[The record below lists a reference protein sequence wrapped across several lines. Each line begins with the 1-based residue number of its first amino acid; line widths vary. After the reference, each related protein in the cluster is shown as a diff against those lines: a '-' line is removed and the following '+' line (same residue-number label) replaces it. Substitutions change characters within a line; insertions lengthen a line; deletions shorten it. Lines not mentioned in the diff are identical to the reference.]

1 MNKLKIDSEFYV
13 QISEKNKA
21 CTCATIIKNDGM
33 VEVFGKFFPNDTPVS
48 EIKNWA
54 EKKIQL
60 YKNGT
65 L

>member
-1 MNKLKIDSEFYV
+1 MNKQKIDSEFYV
-13 QISEKNKA
+13 QISEKNKD

-33 VEVFGKFFPNDTPVS
+33 VEVFGKFFPNDTPVT

-54 EKKIQL
+54 EGKINL
-60 YKNGT
+60 YKKNE